1 MNSSQSPR
9 KVTTMAYEEDPSSG
23 QASSKKRL
31 SPEEWKEA
39 VRFNRVDAGW
49 VILSIGM
56 AIGAGIIFLPVQAGR
71 VGIWCFLA
79 SAVAAYPSL
88 YLFQRLF
95 INTLAE
101 SKICSDYPA
110 VISGYLGKNWGIAL
124 GALYFFM
131 LIIWIFVYFTD
142 ITNDS
147 ASYLQTFGV
156 TKNLLSRNPFYSLA
170 LIGSLVS
177 IAARGEQF
185 LFRIS
190 VPMVLIK
197 LGIIV
202 FLGVAMIKFWNL
214 YNVGPVDPYHV
225 LVKQGVITLP
235 FTLTSIL
242 FIQTLSPMMISYRA
256 RERLPEIARY
266 KALRVMNI
274 AFLILFGTVFFYA
287 LSFTL
292 AFGYEEA
299 EFAFRN
305 NISALA
311 MAARFLPSGLATT
324 LGITLNIFAI
334 VTAFFSIYLGFHEVC
349 RGLVLNIFQRF
360 FPTGEISS
368 AWLNRGVQI
377 FTILLAWGVV
387 SLNIPILYFTS
398 VSSPI
403 FGLVGCLIPAWLVL
417 RVPELARYRNA
428 ALVIIILTGM
438 LLIISPFLAFWS
450 R

>member
-131 LIIWIFVYFTD
+131 LVIWIFVYFTD

-256 RERLPEIARY
+256 RERLPEIAR
-266 KALRVMNI
+266 K
-274 AFLILFGTVFFYA
+274 
-287 LSFTL
+287 
-292 AFGYEEA
+292 
-299 EFAFRN
+299 
-305 NISALA
+305 
-311 MAARFLPSGLATT
+311 
-324 LGITLNIFAI
+324 
-334 VTAFFSIYLGFHEVC
+334 C
-349 RGLVLNIFQRF
+349 
-360 FPTGEISS
+360 
-368 AWLNRGVQI
+368 
-377 FTILLAWGVV
+377 
-387 SLNIPILYFTS
+387 
-398 VSSPI
+398 
-403 FGLVGCLIPAWLVL
+403 
-417 RVPELARYRNA
+417 
-428 ALVIIILTGM
+428 
-438 LLIISPFLAFWS
+438 
-450 R
+450 

>member
-1 MNSSQSPR
+1 MNSPQLPKKTAAIVRASQSS
-9 KVTTMAYEEDPSSG
+9 EDALNRG
-23 QASSKKRL
+23 GL
-31 SPEEWKEA
+31 SPQEWREA
-39 VRFNRVDAGW
+39 IRFGRVDIGW

-71 VGIWCFLA
+71 VGIWCFIS
-79 SAVAAYPSL
+79 SAMVAYPAL

-101 SKICSDYPA
+101 SKICSDYPT
-110 VISGYLGKNWGIAL
+110 VISGYLGRNWGISL
-124 GALYFFM
+124 GVLYFLM

-156 TKNLLSRNPFYSLA
+156 TKDLLSRNPFYSLA
-170 LIGSLVS
+170 LISSLVS

-185 LFRIS
+185 LFRVSIL
-190 VPMVLIK
+190 MVLVK

-202 FLGVAMIKFWNL
+202 FLGVAMIKFWDL
-214 YNVGPVDPYHV
+214 YKIGPVDPYHV
-225 LVKQGVITLP
+225 LVKQGIITLP

-242 FIQTLSPMMISYRA
+242 FIQTLSPMVVSYRA
-256 RERLPEIARY
+256 REQCPAVARY

-324 LGITLNIFAI
+324 LGITLNICAI
-334 VTAFFSIYLGFHEVC
+334 VTAFFSIYLGFHEAC
-349 RGLVLNIFQRF
+349 RGLVLNVVRRF
-360 FPTGEISS
+360 FPAGEVNQV
-368 AWLNRGVQI
+368 WLNRGVQI
-377 FTILLAWGVV
+377 FTIVLAWWIVG
-387 SLNIPILYFTS
+387 LNIPILYFTS
-398 VSSPI
+398 ISSPI
-403 FGLVGCLIPAWLVL
+403 FGLVGCLIPAWLVI
-417 RVPELARYRNA
+417 RVDELARYRNS
-428 ALVIIILTGM
+428 ALIIIVLTGC
-438 LLIISPFLAFWS
+438 LLIISPFLAFGS
-450 R
+450 